1 MKKSD
6 LRRIIREEVID
17 MIRGQYINEAF
28 GDPIAAK
35 LSKMGGLR
43 NSRWMSFW
51 RSAAKT
57 YDLAWDK
64 LPKGSFRKVS
74 PTDAATKKGMAFY
87 VINSDK
93 ENPFS
98 TGGYSYDRTLRGPA
112 VLAVT
117 VDNKIQYFVD
127 RRSSGR
133 NATGIGSKTAAT
145 SYRGTGT
152 PVGKG
157 VRGTLMVKKLKEL
170 ADDVF
175 VFDLDSYRGGTKA
188 LKAKRAELKL
198 GKDTFKDDKAW
209 KKANLDRYK
218 QILANRIGTR
228 DQVDAMVAKA
238 VKLTNA
244 AVEEAMEV
252 VKIGRY
258 DDLMT
263 TLAGNEVQLKA
274 VTYIQG
280 QILQQYARYIQYE
293 NEEDKAEKDGY
304 GGTYYAREKKATA
317 LDIKEKV
324 RSVEQGKV
332 RY

>member
-6 LRRIIREEVID
+6 LKKIIREEIVEVL
-17 MIRGQYINEAF
+17 RGQLNEKF

-35 LSKMGGLR
+35 LSKLGGLR
-43 NSRWMSFW
+43 SSRWQNFW

-57 YDLAWDK
+57 YDIAWDK

-74 PTDAATKKGMAFY
+74 PNDPAVKKGMAFY
-87 VINSDK
+87 VINNDV
-93 ENPFS
+93 ENPFAS
-98 TGGYSYDRTLRGPA
+98 TRGWAYDRTLRGPA

-117 VDNKIQYFVD
+117 IDNKIQYY
-127 RRSSGR
+127 GR
-133 NATGIGSKTAAT
+133 DGGIGAKG
-145 SYRGTGT
+145 YRAGD

-157 VRGTLMVKKLKEL
+157 SYGTLMVKKLKQL

-175 VFDLDSYRGGTKA
+175 VFDLEQFRGGTKA
-188 LKAKRAELKL
+188 LKAKRADLKL
-198 GKDTFKDDKAW
+198 GKDEFTDHKKW
-209 KKANLDRYK
+209 KQANLNRYK
-218 QILANRIGTR
+218 QILANRVGTR
-228 DQVDAMVAKA
+228 DQVDALVAKA

-252 VKIGRY
+252 PKLGRY
-258 DDLMT
+258 DQLMT
-263 TLAGNEVQLKA
+263 TLAGNEVELRA

-293 NEEDKAEKDGY
+293 NQEEKEKDASY
-304 GGTYYAREKKATA
+304 GFKYYAREKKAVA
-317 LDIKEKV
+317 LDIKNKV
-324 RSVEQGKV
+324 REVETGKV

>member
-6 LRRIIREEVID
+6 LKKIIREEIVEVL
-17 MIRGQYINEAF
+17 RGQLNEKF

-35 LSKMGGLR
+35 LSKLGGIKA
-43 NSRWMSFW
+43 SRWQNFW
-51 RSAAKT
+51 RSAATT
-57 YDLAWDK
+57 YNIAWDK
-64 LPKGSFRKVS
+64 LPKGSFRKVG
-74 PTDAATKKGMAFY
+74 PNDPAVKKGMAFY

-98 TGGYSYDRTLRGPA
+98 TGGYSYDETLRGPA

-133 NATGIGSKTAAT
+133 DATGIGSKTAAT
-145 SYRGTGT
+145 SYRGTGS

-157 VRGTLMVKKLKEL
+157 VRGTLMVKKLQQL

-188 LKAKRAELKL
+188 LKAQRADLKL
-198 GKDTFKDDKAW
+198 GKDTFTDHKKWKA
-209 KKANLDRYK
+209 ANLQRYK
-218 QILANRIGTR
+218 QILQNRIGTR

-252 VKIGRY
+252 PKLGRY
-258 DDLMT
+258 DNLMT
-263 TLAGNEVQLKA
+263 TLAGNEVELRA

-293 NEEDKAEKDGY
+293 NEEEKAKDQDYAGS
-304 GGTYYAREKKATA
+304 YYSKEKKAVA
-317 LDIKEKV
+317 LDIKNKV
-324 RSVEQGKV
+324 REVETGKV

>member
-6 LRRIIREEVID
+6 LKKIIREEIVEVL
-17 MIRGQYINEAF
+17 RGQLNEKF

-35 LSKMGGLR
+35 LSKMGGIR
-43 NSRWMSFW
+43 ATRWQSFW

-57 YDLAWDK
+57 YDIAWDK

-74 PTDAATKKGMAFY
+74 PSSPEVKKGMAFY

-93 ENPFS
+93 QNP
-98 TGGYSYDRTLRGPA
+98 YDTSRYGWDSTLRGPA

-117 VDNKIQYFVD
+117 VDNKVQYFTD
-127 RRSSGR
+127 SRGR
-133 NATGIGSKTAAT
+133 DGAGIGSKKAAT
-145 SYRGTGT
+145 TYRGTGT

-175 VFDLDSYRGGTKA
+175 VFDLDSYRGGTTA
-188 LKAKRAELKL
+188 LKSKRAELKL
-198 GKDTFKDDKAW
+198 GKDTFTDHKKW
-209 KKANLDRYK
+209 KQANLNRYK
-218 QILANRIGTR
+218 QILANRVGSR
-228 DQVDAMVAKA
+228 DQVDALVAKA

-252 VKIGRY
+252 PKLGRY
-258 DDLMT
+258 DNLMT
-263 TLAGNEVQLKA
+263 TLGGNEVELRA

-293 NEEDKAEKDGY
+293 NEEDRAEKDGY
-304 GGTYYAREKKATA
+304 GGDYYAREKKATA
-317 LDIKEKV
+317 LDIKNMV
-324 RSVEQGKV
+324 RQVEQGKV